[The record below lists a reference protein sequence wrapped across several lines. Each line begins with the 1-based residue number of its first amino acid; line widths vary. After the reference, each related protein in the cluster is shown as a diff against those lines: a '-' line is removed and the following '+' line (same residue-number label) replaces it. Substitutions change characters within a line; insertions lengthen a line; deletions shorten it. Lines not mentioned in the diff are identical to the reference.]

1 MTEPLTV
8 SQVAERLGVS
18 AHTLRYY
25 EGEGLLGDAV
35 ERDAQ
40 GHRRYSEQ
48 AVLWVRLLLC
58 LRDTGMPVS
67 EVKRFAE
74 LARQGAETLEER
86 LAVIREYGAILD
98 ADIERLRQAREMLGE
113 KEARYL
119 TLLAEY
125 RGRGP
130 VRP

>member
-8 SQVAERLGVS
+8 SQVA
-18 AHTLRYY
+18 
-25 EGEGLLGDAV
+25 
-35 ERDAQ
+35 
-40 GHRRYSEQ
+40 
-48 AVLWVRLLLC
+48 
-58 LRDTGMPVS
+58 
-67 EVKRFAE
+67 
-74 LARQGAETLEER
+74 ER

-119 TLLAEY
+119 RLLAEY
-125 RGRGP
+125 QGRGP